1 MSYEILEHSADAMVR
16 VYGRTLGELFTNCAL
31 AAMDILTDRS
41 KVMPRESHRLSAQ
54 GATPEELLVHWLQEI
69 LYVVETKGFLF
80 AEFTIESIDSGRV
93 EGSGKGEEIDFAKH
107 DLYTVIKAVTY
118 HNLKIQPQGDKLM
131 VEIVFDI

>member
-16 VYGRTLGELFTNCAL
+16 VYGRTLGELFTNSAL

-41 KVMPRESHRLSAQ
+41 KVAPRKSHRFSAQ

-69 LYVVETKGFLF
+69 LYVVETKRFLF
-80 AEFTIESIDSGRV
+80 AEFTVDSIDGGKV

-118 HNLKIQPQGDKLM
+118 HNLKIQTQGDKLM